1 VWCAI
6 FEFGVWG
13 PYFFEEGDVTVT
25 VTSDR
30 YCALIFSIN
39 MEQKLCDFN
48 KMVQQPTHLVV
59 RLEFSEKCFLD
70 MLSLWVVTPGGWR
83 VSQI

>member
-1 VWCAI
+1 VWYAI

-13 PYFFEEGDVTVT
+13 SYFIEEDDVTVT

-30 YCALIFSIN
+30 YCAMLENILLSKWMIFSMN
-39 MEQKLCDFN
+39 MEQKMCSFN

-59 RLEFSEKCFLD
+59 RSEFPKKCFLGI
-70 MLSLWVVTPGGWR
+70 LSP
-83 VSQI
+83 